1 MNSTDIAVVIP
12 CYNHSNV
19 LRRTLEALQRQ
30 TLKPVEIVVVDDAS
44 TDDPEA
50 VVRLF
55 DGVRYVR
62 LPSRAGAPRARNE
75 GAAQTSTPLI
85 IFLDADAE
93 LLPDALEA
101 MQAALLSSPD
111 VSFAYSNFFW
121 GMKRFKAR
129 SWDVEALH
137 VRNYIHTSSLMRR
150 ADFPGFDE
158 SLTKFQDWDLW
169 LTMAEKGKK
178 GIWIDRELY
187 RIEPRRQGLSQ
198 WLPRIAYMIPWQK
211 LGYQPKEIGRY
222 RDGEAIVRKK
232 HRI

>member
-44 TDDPEA
+44 TDNPET
-50 VVRLF
+50 VVKPIE
-55 DGVRYVR
+55 GVRYLR
-62 LPSRAGAPRARNE
+62 LPAHAGAPRARNE
-75 GAAQTSTPLI
+75 GAAQTTAPLV

-93 LLPDALEA
+93 LQTDALEVMA
-101 MQAALLSSPD
+101 KTLADNPD
-111 VSFAYSNFFW
+111 ASFAYSNFFW

-129 SWDVEALH
+129 AWDVDAL
-137 VRNYIHTSSLMRR
+137 RKQNYIHTSSLLRR
-150 ADFPGFDE
+150 SDFPGFDE
-158 SLTKFQDWDLW
+158 TLTKFQDWDLW
-169 LTMAEKGKK
+169 LTMAEKGRK
-178 GIWIDRELY
+178 GVWIDRELY

-211 LGYQPKEIGRY
+211 LGYQPKEVGKY
-222 RDGEAIVRKK
+222 REAEAVLRKK